1 MNATPARRRIAILGG
16 GAGSMAAAWAL
27 TSLPGAAER
36 FDITVYQMGWRLG
49 GKGASGRNARFH
61 DRIEEHGLHVWAG
74 FYANAFKMMR
84 DLYGAL
90 PKDGRPLQMWDDAF
104 KRHSAVMVEE
114 WIDDQWIQWAIN
126 LPENDEEP
134 GVGGELP
141 TPLGYL
147 ELILDF
153 LADWS
158 RGSRLNLGHT
168 EPPPSHL
175 PGAHLMDTLAKWD
188 RELLAGAVSV
198 LQSVGLLIEH
208 KIQADAAHARELLT
222 TAKQVARATPVAQGG
237 ARDAH
242 HAVLVSLIRD
252 AHASAHARLE
262 PQRDSNP
269 DVRRFLDLLSLGA
282 ATAIGIVEDG
292 VLEHGFDAVNDQEW
306 SSWLRSHG
314 ATEEAVTSA
323 LARGIYDYVFGYAKG
338 EENQLALEA
347 GTATHGVLR
356 LFFTFK
362 GALFWEMQAGMG
374 DVVFSPAYEV
384 LKARHVKF
392 EFFTRVESLE
402 PNADRSAVDRIV
414 IRKQAEIRDGGE
426 YKPLRTIRGVPSWP
440 SEPDLSQ
447 LVDGERY
454 AGVNFESAW
463 APPTGTTAVLQAGR
477 DFDDVVLGISLG
489 AISMIAGNL
498 AAPGTPFAE
507 MLQKVQ
513 TVQTCSMQ
521 LWLSPDAAGI
531 GAPVP
536 ARVVSAYAQY
546 LNTWSDMTFLLPRET
561 WPKDGPRFLAYFCG
575 QFPDAPA
582 IPPFDDHGF
591 PAREQQRFKDKV
603 LSWLQ
608 ANAKGIW
615 PGAVTADGQ
624 FDWSLLWDEAKA
636 DGARRLDSQYLR
648 INIDPTERYV
658 LSVPGS
664 SKYRLRG
671 GESGFRNLFLAGDWV
686 RTSINAGCVEAAVMA
701 GMDAAAALSG
711 DPIYIVGGLS

>member
-1 MNATPARRRIAILGG
+1 MTGPAARRRIAILGG

-27 TSLPGAAER
+27 TSLPAAAER

-49 GKGASGRNARFH
+49 GKGASGRNASFH

-90 PKDGRPLQMWDDAF
+90 PNDGRPLQNWDDAF

-114 WIDDQWIQWAIN
+114 WIDDQWVQWAIN

-134 GVGGELP
+134 GIGGELP

-147 ELILDF
+147 ELLLDF
-153 LADWS
+153 LAEWA

-175 PGAHLMDTLAKWD
+175 PGAHVLDTLAKWD
-188 RELLAGAVSV
+188 RQLLAGAVSV
-198 LQSVGLLIEH
+198 LESVGLLIEH
-208 KIQADAAHARELLT
+208 RIQADAAHARDLLI
-222 TAKQVARATPVAQGG
+222 TAKHVAQAAPLAPGDTK
-237 ARDAH
+237 AAH

-292 VLEHGFDAVNDQEW
+292 VLEHGFEVINDEEW
-306 SSWLRSHG
+306 SSWLRRHG
-314 ATEEAVTSA
+314 ATEAAVTSA

-338 EENQLALEA
+338 EEDQLALEA
-347 GTATHGVLR
+347 GTATNGIMR
-356 LFFTFK
+356 LFFTYK
-362 GALFWEMQAGMG
+362 GSLFWEMQAGMG
-374 DVVFSPAYEV
+374 DVVFAPAYEV
-384 LKARHVKF
+384 LKARGVRF
-392 EFFTRVESLE
+392 EFFTRVEALE
-402 PNADRSAVDRIV
+402 RGADTTRVDRIV
-414 IRKQAEIRDGGE
+414 LRRQAEVRDGRAYE
-426 YKPLRTIRGVPSWP
+426 PLRNVRGVPSWP
-440 SEPDLSQ
+440 SQPDLAQ

-454 AGVNFESAW
+454 AGINFESAW
-463 APPTGTTAVLQAGR
+463 APPTGTTFELHAGR
-477 DFDDVVLGISLG
+477 DFDDVILGISLG
-489 AISMIAGNL
+489 GLATIAGNL
-498 AAPGTPFAE
+498 AAPGTPFAD
-507 MLQKVQ
+507 MLQNVK

-531 GAPVP
+531 GAPQP
-536 ARVVSAYAQY
+536 ARIVSAYAQY

-561 WPKDGPRFLAYFCG
+561 WPEDGPRFLAYFCG
-575 QFPDAPA
+575 QFPDAPV
-582 IPPFDDHGF
+582 IPPFDDHDF
-591 PAREQQRFKDKV
+591 PAREQERFKSEV
-603 LSWLQ
+603 VRWLT

-615 PGAVTADGQ
+615 PGAVTAGGE
-624 FDWSLLWDEAKA
+624 FDWQLLWDEGQAS
-636 DGARRLDSQYLR
+636 GAGRLASQYLR

-664 SKYRLRG
+664 SRFRLRG
-671 GESGFRNLFLAGDWV
+671 GQSGFTNLFLAGDWV

-711 DPIYIVGGLS
+711 DPIHIVGGLG